1 MCLYD
6 PDSVVYLDYLKL
18 TVNSAG
24 AVGRQKRF
32 MHLTFILKTDHTP
45 HFLEQDEGQQG
56 CEISLSDASTGWEKK
71 SEYTNRQEIK
81 MCSRGQRAH
90 TFICMRVRPHL
101 HRVTNALYLR
111 EQNNNGRSEER
122 STLVNVGV
130 FDEDTG
136 NEEKYILCETADIKR
151 GRKKCVCVHGC
162 ECLPA
167 RRIMIK

>member
-1 MCLYD
+1 MKA
-6 PDSVVYLDYLKL
+6 SRAVKL
-18 TVNSAG
+18 AYQMPPLAG
-24 AVGRQKRF
+24 KKNLNILIDRRLRCVAGGR
-32 MHLTFILKTDHTP
+32 
-45 HFLEQDEGQQG
+45 E
-56 CEISLSDASTGWEKK
+56 
-71 SEYTNRQEIK
+71 
-81 MCSRGQRAH
+81 H

-122 STLVNVGV
+122 STLVNVGI